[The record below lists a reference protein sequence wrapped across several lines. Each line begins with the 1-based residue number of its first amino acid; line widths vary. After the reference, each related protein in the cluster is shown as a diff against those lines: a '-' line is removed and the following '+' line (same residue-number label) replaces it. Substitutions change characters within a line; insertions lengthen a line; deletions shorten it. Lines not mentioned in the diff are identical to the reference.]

1 MKQLLITIAAVVLVG
16 CGESDHQHSHAETEK
31 QDLTGK
37 WLGKGY
43 GCGPNNQNLDQEIS
57 ITQNG
62 NKVVAIKI
70 TGDDCIGAGQ
80 KTWEGIISGSQ
91 IKGSN
96 YGKLPWVEKPSKD
109 DNLDIRIKNND
120 LLVWDADITFE
131 RIKISDD

>member
-16 CGESDHQHSHAETEK
+16 CGKSDHQHSHAETEK
-31 QDLTGK
+31 QNLTGK
-37 WLGKGY
+37 WLGKNY
-43 GCGPNNQNLDQEIS
+43 GCGPNTTDQEIS

-80 KTWEGIISGSQ
+80 KTWEGIISGNQ
-91 IKGSN
+91 IKGSR
-96 YGKLPWVEKPSKD
+96 YGKPPWEEKPSRYD
-109 DNLDIRIKNND
+109 DLDIKIINND
-120 LLVWDADITFE
+120 LLIFPDADITFE